1 MREASFHFYSAACRR
16 SERGKKGRRGKVRKK
31 AWPKER
37 GQRASGAALGARKKA
52 VGVLGGDHET
62 SRVIPRWNL
71 VKQSSLE
78 TTRTRTLLRG
88 PPGCLIK
95 IEVVRCFSLSLSLS
109 PPPSPCS
116 LESLTLTRPMSSE
129 RREERAME
137 KTEREDRTR
146 GNEPRRYPHGLTDVC
161 SPLHGFHGEACV
173 SSTATRVSF
182 FVLFRDATRVYIYTF
197 TRTRISYFRL
207 CVRTS
212 VSPSVCLLRTL
223 EEREVRA
230 RASERASERP
240 FGYEY
245 GSDTF
250 LRQINKTKP

>member
-95 IEVVRCFSLSLSLS
+95 IEVVRCFSLSLSRRPLPPAPSNLS
-109 PPPSPCS
+109 LSHVPCRVRGERKGRWKRRNERIEQEGTS
-116 LESLTLTRPMSSE
+116 HDGTLTDSRTCVPLYTDFTGKRVFPPRLHVCPSSCCS
-129 RREERAME
+129 AML
-137 KTEREDRTR
+137 
-146 GNEPRRYPHGLTDVC
+146 HVC
-161 SPLHGFHGEACV
+161 
-173 SSTATRVSF
+173 
-182 FVLFRDATRVYIYTF
+182 IYTHL
-197 TRTRISYFRL
+197 RVHVYRISAYVCARL
-207 CVRTS
+207 
-212 VSPSVCLLRTL
+212 
-223 EEREVRA
+223 
-230 RASERASERP
+230 
-240 FGYEY
+240 
-245 GSDTF
+245 F
-250 LRQINKTKP
+250 LRLFACCAR